1 MIRIKATGGMGGDAT
16 YPYDVIMDRP
26 YTVREFVD
34 EVVAEKDNW
43 GCICCVFDNPR
54 NILGKPL
61 CWYRYGKLEEEYASL
76 KECEDRLVKS
86 AHGRGGWSRYD
97 FTLMV

>member
-1 MIRIKATGGMGGDAT
+1 MIEIKATGGMGGDAT

-26 YTVREFVD
+26 YTVKEFVD
-34 EVVAEKDNW
+34 EVLAEKENW
-43 GCICCVFDNPR
+43 GCVHVSDNPR
-54 NILGKPL
+54 NMLGKAL

-76 KECEDRLVKS
+76 EEYENRLVKS
-86 AHGRGGWSRYD
+86 AHGSGGWSRYD

>member
-1 MIRIKATGGMGGDAT
+1 MISIKATGGMGGDAT

-34 EVVAEKDNW
+34 EVLAEEGNW
-43 GCICCVFDNPR
+43 GCIRVSDNPR
-54 NILGKPL
+54 DALGEL
-61 CWYRYGKLEEEYASL
+61 ICWYRHGKLEEEYASV
-76 KECEDRLVKS
+76 KKYESIQVKS
-86 AHGRGGWSRYD
+86 AHGSGGWSMYD